1 MSVPIEGFY
10 LPRALAA
17 RIETSVHRFG
27 PPHDSIEIHLPVVA
41 ATDVITII
49 DALCSARAERLASR
63 PIATILRPLER
74 VVARYLDKSDRARR
88 NLIRALAVCGRFSG
102 PMAERALDDAFEPL
116 ARGGLRKWIASEL
129 GSVSALDQPTPTR
142 EGILRRALG
151 PEWML
156 QIYAGNVPTVPV
168 WPLFSAPLLK
178 SALLAKTSSQE
189 PVLAPMLARAI
200 AEEDP
205 DLGECMAVIWWKGG
219 TIELERT
226 AFTNAPAILAFGGES
241 AIANIARQTRVDAKL
256 VLHGHKISLGYIG
269 KGALGRSA
277 LRGLARQAALDVS
290 LYDQQGCLSP
300 HAFYVERGGAATPVD
315 FAGVLGEALDES
327 SVELPRRGP
336 SAAESASVQL
346 YRAQAR
352 FEAAGSQGTSVL
364 TSPAGTGWTVI
375 SESGARFEP
384 TPAQR
389 TVRIHAIAGPDDFE
403 RAIAPMVRYVEALAL
418 EETGTRRAALAARF
432 AALGIPRITSVGSL
446 QRPSPLGAHGGVPRL
461 LPFVTWSTVER
472 VKGGA
477 APQATPRATAARR
490 PARKPARR
498 KPARRKASRPSAR
511 GSRKGAR
518 SRRRSR

>member
-1 MSVPIEGFY
+1 MSIPAVQGFY

-17 RIETSVHRFG
+17 KVETSVHRFG
-27 PPHDSIEIHLPVVA
+27 PPHDSIEIRLPVVA

-49 DALCSARAERLASR
+49 EALCSARAERLASR

-74 VVARYLDKSDRARR
+74 VVARHLDRNDRARR
-88 NLIRALAVCGRFSG
+88 DLVRALAVCGRFSA

-156 QIYAGNVPTVPV
+156 HIYAGNVPTVPV

-290 LYDQQGCLSP
+290 LYDQHGCLSP
-300 HAFYVERGGAATPVD
+300 HAFYVERGGGATPVD
-315 FAGVLGEALDES
+315 FAGALGEALEES
-327 SVELPRRGP
+327 SAELPRREP
-336 SAAESASVQL
+336 SAAEAASVQL
-346 YRAQAR
+346 YRAQAQ
-352 FEAAGSQGTSVL
+352 FEAAGSQGTNVL
-364 TSPAGTGWTVI
+364 TSPVGTGWTVI
-375 SESGARFEP
+375 SENGARFEP
-384 TPAQR
+384 TPAHR
-389 TVRIHAIAGPDDFE
+389 TVRIHVISGPEDFE
-403 RAIAPMVRYVEALAL
+403 RAIAPMVNYVEALAL
-418 EETGTRRAALAARF
+418 EESGARRAALAARF

-472 VKGGA
+472 GMGKA
-477 APQATPRATAARR
+477 APRTAR
-490 PARKPARR
+490 PAASARKPARKPVR
-498 KPARRKASRPSAR
+498 KRASRPSKG